1 MKEVKFCLA
10 GGFGSAELVDDDA
23 DASIL
28 ALDAGRC
35 KWTAQGWSSEPSARL
50 LPSASKPA
58 RPVTY
63 MRCFGARVSCS
74 IEFCV
79 TL

>member
-23 DASIL
+23 DAAIV

-35 KWTAQGWSSEPSARL
+35 RWDAQGRTSEPSARL
-50 LPSASKPA
+50 LLSAGKSA
-58 RPVTY
+58 
-63 MRCFGARVSCS
+63 
-74 IEFCV
+74 
-79 TL
+79 

>member
-35 KWTAQGWSSEPSARL
+35 KGSAQGSTCEPYARL
-50 LPSASKPA
+50 LPSTWAPA
-58 RPVTY
+58 RPGT
-63 MRCFGARVSCS
+63 
-74 IEFCV
+74 
-79 TL
+79 